1 VQENGK
7 GYLETNLTNNYSCF
21 ENKVSISQTTTT
33 IDKSS
38 PLTTIDI
45 KLNNEDMSEYVTL
58 DLIRALQEYQDIS
71 YTLS

>member
-58 DLIRALQEYQDIS
+58 DLIRAVQEYQDIS

>member
-1 VQENGK
+1 MQENGK

>member
-1 VQENGK
+1 MQENGK

-58 DLIRALQEYQDIS
+58 DLIRAVQEYQDIS